1 MHEKKA
7 VRIRCT
13 AAATLPLDELT
24 GMQGALKT
32 LSPENEGK
40 LRKQILEAGFRA
52 PIFVWKDGKKHR
64 ILDGHQRLTVL
75 TKLQKEGYNVPPL
88 PVAYI
93 EADNEKDA
101 YRTVLSFAS
110 AYGQMTNDGLLGFM
124 ELSGIDF
131 ETIETDFRLS
141 EIDLSL
147 LSGNAGK
154 VEEEVF
160 DAEAAAAAIK
170 EPISKRGDLY
180 ALGTHRLLCGDA
192 TGGGDVDRLMGGE
205 KADMVFTDP
214 PYGMNLD
221 TDYSAIKGGE
231 TRGKKHRA
239 VFGDDEPFD
248 PSHLFQYFGYC
259 DEILLFGADYFLPR
273 IPDWEK
279 GTWLIWDKR
288 VEERYDKVIGS
299 AYEVLWSKKKRRKEI
314 LRFEYVTWGSRMAD
328 GEKVHPT
335 MKPVGL
341 IAKIMGLADSERI
354 VDVYGGSGTTLIA
367 AEKLGRRCFMMEI
380 DPIYCDVIVQ
390 RWETLTGKKAELL
403 PATS

>member
-1 MHEKKA
+1 MGCSYQLPMHEKKA

-221 TDYSAIKGGE
+221 TDYSAIKGG
-231 TRGKKHRA
+231 
-239 VFGDDEPFD
+239 
-248 PSHLFQYFGYC
+248 
-259 DEILLFGADYFLPR
+259 
-273 IPDWEK
+273 
-279 GTWLIWDKR
+279 
-288 VEERYDKVIGS
+288 
-299 AYEVLWSKKKRRKEI
+299 
-314 LRFEYVTWGSRMAD
+314 VTTNPLT
-328 GEKVHPT
+328 HPT
-335 MKPVGL
+335 CSSISATAMKSCC
-341 IAKIMGLADSERI
+341 SELTISCRA
-354 VDVYGGSGTTLIA
+354 SRT
-367 AEKLGRRCFMMEI
+367 GRREHGSSGI
-380 DPIYCDVIVQ
+380 S
-390 RWETLTGKKAELL
+390 ELKRD
-403 PATS
+403 TTR